1 MKKNIGI
8 LITTLIIGG
17 CASTEV
23 DKEYS
28 HLSITHN
35 EIQSSKWSQLNR
47 FPARYPKQA
56 VMKSIEG
63 CATI

>member
-28 HLSITHN
+28 HLSVTHN
-35 EIQSSKWSQLNR
+35 EIQSSK
-47 FPARYPKQA
+47 
-56 VMKSIEG
+56 
-63 CATI
+63 